1 MPNVRPSLLDTGRL
15 DTGIIVITTQ
25 FIVSVFLFALAAAI
39 TPGPNNV
46 MLMSSGVNFG
56 FRRSVPLLLGV
67 CIGFPA
73 MFLAIGF
80 GLGTVFQQSPQLHEI
95 ISIIGIVYLLYLAWR
110 IARSGEPE
118 RARDIKP
125 LTFLQSA
132 AFQWVN
138 PKAWVMATGA
148 IAAFT
153 TIEGNIYLQVINLA
167 LIFITAAVPSA
178 LTWLFFGL
186 GLQAMLSDPKRLR
199 QFNYVMAGLL
209 VLSMVPVIM
218 DLLE

>member
-1 MPNVRPSLLDTGRL
+1 M
-15 DTGIIVITTQ
+15 I
-25 FIVSVFLFALAAAI
+25 SVFLFALSAAI

-56 FRRSVPLLLGV
+56 IRRSVPLLMGV

-73 MFLAIGF
+73 MFMAIGL
-80 GLGTVFQQSPQLHEI
+80 GLGAVFQRYPQVHTVISVVGI
-95 ISIIGIVYLLYLAWR
+95 IYLLYLAWR
-110 IARSGEPE
+110 IARSGRPE
-118 RARDIKP
+118 QVDDIKP
-125 LTFLQSA
+125 LTFLQAA

-153 TIEGNIYLQVINLA
+153 TTVGSMSQQVINMT

-178 LTWLFFGL
+178 LTWLLFGV
-186 GLQAMLSDPKRLR
+186 GLQKLLADPLWLR
-199 QFNYVMAGLL
+199 RFNYLMAGLL
-209 VLSMVPVIM
+209 VLSMVPVVI
-218 DLLE
+218 DLLN

>member
-1 MPNVRPSLLDTGRL
+1 M
-15 DTGIIVITTQ
+15 I
-25 FIVSVFLFALAAAI
+25 SVFLFALSAAI

-56 FRRSVPLLLGV
+56 IRRSVPLLMGV

-73 MFLAIGF
+73 MFVGI
-80 GLGTVFQQSPQLHEI
+80 GLGLGAVFQRYPQVHTL
-95 ISIIGIVYLLYLAWR
+95 ISVVGIVYLLYLAWR
-110 IARSGEPE
+110 IARSGRPE
-118 RARDIKP
+118 QVKDIRP
-125 LTFLQSA
+125 LTFLQAA

-153 TIEGNIYLQVINLA
+153 TASGSINQQVLNMA

-178 LTWLFFGL
+178 LTWLLFGV
-186 GLQAMLSDPKRLR
+186 GLQKLLADPLWLR
-199 QFNYVMAGLL
+199 RFNYLMAGLL
-209 VLSMVPVIM
+209 VLSMLPVII
-218 DLLE
+218 DLLG

>member
-1 MPNVRPSLLDTGRL
+1 MPLSKGQFA
-15 DTGIIVITTQ
+15 ITIQ
-25 FIVSVFLFALAAAI
+25 FALSVFLFAISAAI

-73 MFLAIGF
+73 MFLGIGF
-80 GLGTVFQQSPQLHEI
+80 GLGTVFQRFPQIHDV
-95 ISIIGIVYLLYLAWR
+95 ISVVGVTYLLYLAWR

-118 RARDIKP
+118 KAKNIKP

-153 TIEGNIYLQVINLA
+153 TSEGSIYRQVVDIA
-167 LIFITAAVPSA
+167 MIFVTASIPSA
-178 LTWLFFGL
+178 LVWLFFGL
-186 GLQAMLSDPKRLR
+186 GLQKMLSDPLRLR
-199 QFNYVMAGLL
+199 QFNYLMAGLL
-209 VLSMVPVIM
+209 VLSMVPVVL
-218 DLLE
+218 DLLKG

>member
-1 MPNVRPSLLDTGRL
+1 
-15 DTGIIVITTQ
+15 
-25 FIVSVFLFALAAAI
+25 
-39 TPGPNNV
+39 

-73 MFLAIGF
+73 MFLAVGF
-80 GLGTVFQQSPQLHEI
+80 GLGTVFQQSPRLHEI
-95 ISIIGIVYLLYLAWR
+95 ISVVGISYLLYLAWR

-118 RARDIKP
+118 KARNIKP

-153 TIEGNIYLQVINLA
+153 TSDGDIYAQVINIA
-167 LIFITAAVPSA
+167 MIFVTASIPSA

-186 GLQAMLSDPKRLR
+186 GLQNLLSDPVRLR
-199 QFNYVMAGLL
+199 QFNYLMAALL
-209 VLSMVPVIM
+209 VLSMLPVIL
-218 DLLE
+218 DLLQ